1 MLAMCYYSQIYH
13 ISLLDTTINDIDQDA
28 LYELAN
34 ELDDKEWERLA
45 IELGVPEEIIKQIKV
60 SQYGRSYVAMEFMQN
75 FKTRYPR
82 ERVSDFRMK
91 VEAIQ
96 RNDVVDFMD
105 SALCEEMM
113 STFQEIPLQKLE
125 ALASRLEQSQFKSIK
140 YWRHLAG
147 LYGYE
152 NQTINAMESTF
163 GYHERSPTVALFDYM
178 GKSKPALS
186 ILEIGSTLEKL
197 DLIRMSEKLH
207 SIFSKRM
214 KCRSLPTLVR
224 REFSPI

>member
-1 MLAMCYYSQIYH
+1 MFYYFQLYN
-13 ISLLDTTINDIDQDA
+13 ISFLDTTINDISQDT

-45 IELGVPEEIIKQIKV
+45 IELGTPEEIIQQIKV

-82 ERVSDFRMK
+82 ERLCDFRMK
-91 VEAIQ
+91 VVAIQ
-96 RNDVVDFMD
+96 RNDVVDFID
-105 SALCEEMM
+105 TALNQEMM
-113 STFQEIPLQKLE
+113 SAFQEIPHQKLE
-125 ALASRLEQSQFKSIK
+125 ALASHLERSQFKSIK

-186 ILEIGSTLEKL
+186 ILEIGNTLEKL
-197 DLIRMSEKLH
+197 ELIRMSEKLH
-207 SIFSKRM
+207 RIFSRRM
-214 KCRSLPTLVR
+214 TYSSLPNLVKC
-224 REFSPI
+224 EFPPM